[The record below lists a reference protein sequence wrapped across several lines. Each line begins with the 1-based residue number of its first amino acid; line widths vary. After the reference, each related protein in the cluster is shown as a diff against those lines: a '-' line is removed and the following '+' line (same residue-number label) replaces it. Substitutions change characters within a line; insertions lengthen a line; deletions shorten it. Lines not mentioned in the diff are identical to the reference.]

1 MHQGIALHKGV
12 SVEAEYNLR
21 TESWPT
27 HRAGVMAW
35 LESVGV
41 VAGAPADGAKVPGI
55 DVSKLPSSSHG
66 GPRKPGK
73 RRAADGGTDGP
84 SKRRAKVG
92 HDEGGVS
99 YEVIV
104 SPHLTQLPVY

>member
-1 MHQGIALHKGV
+1 
-12 SVEAEYNLR
+12 
-21 TESWPT
+21 
-27 HRAGVMAW
+27 MAW

-41 VAGAPADGAKVPGI
+41 VAGAPADGAKVPSI
-55 DVSKLPSSSHG
+55 DVSKLPSSAHG

-84 SKRRAKVG
+84 AKRRAKAG

-104 SPHLTQLPVY
+104 SRTSAASCT